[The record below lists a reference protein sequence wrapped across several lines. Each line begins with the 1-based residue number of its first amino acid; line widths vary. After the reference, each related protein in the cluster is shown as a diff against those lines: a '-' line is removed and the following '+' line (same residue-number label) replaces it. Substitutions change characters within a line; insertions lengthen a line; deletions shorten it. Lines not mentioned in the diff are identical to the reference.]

1 MGGEVFYYR
10 IPPRKIL
17 HLFAKKYFL
26 LYIFLNFLYNH
37 DFIDKSDFLP
47 MIPMTPRG
55 LGQLQKELQSL
66 LTVDRPAVIED
77 IARARQ
83 YGDLSENAEYH
94 AAREKQRTIEDRI
107 RQLEHK
113 INNASVIDVST
124 LTGPKIVFGAVVSLY
139 DEDKMESLTYQIVG
153 MDEAD
158 LAQKKIAID
167 SALARELIG
176 KEEGASI
183 ELATPRGEK
192 HYFIEKVEYRS
203 NFGVENLAG

>member
-1 MGGEVFYYR
+1 
-10 IPPRKIL
+10 
-17 HLFAKKYFL
+17 
-26 LYIFLNFLYNH
+26 
-37 DFIDKSDFLP
+37 

-66 LTVDRPAVIED
+66 LTIDRPAVIED

-94 AAREKQRTIEDRI
+94 AAREKQRYIEDRI

-113 INNASVIDVST
+113 INNANVIDVAT
-124 LTGPKIVFGAVVSLY
+124 LSGPKIVFGAIVTLY
-139 DEDKMESLTYQIVG
+139 DEDKMKSSTYQIVG

-176 KEEGASI
+176 KEEKASI
-183 ELATPRGEK
+183 ELSTPGGEK
-192 HYFIEKVEYRS
+192 HYVIEKVEYKAH
-203 NFGVENLAG
+203 FEPET

>member
-1 MGGEVFYYR
+1 
-10 IPPRKIL
+10 
-17 HLFAKKYFL
+17 
-26 LYIFLNFLYNH
+26 
-37 DFIDKSDFLP
+37 

-66 LTVDRPAVIED
+66 LNIDRPAVIED

-94 AAREKQRTIEDRI
+94 AAREKQRHIEDRI
-107 RQLEHK
+107 RQLENK

-124 LTGPKIVFGAVVSLY
+124 LTGPKIVFGAIVTLY
-139 DEDKMESLTYQIVG
+139 DEDKMESSTYQIVG
-153 MDEAD
+153 IDEAD

-176 KEEGASI
+176 KEEGVNI

-192 HYFIEKVEYRS
+192 HYMIQKVEYKA
-203 NFGVENLAG
+203 NFVTETPAISG